1 MANIEEKVEAL
12 LKSKVQELGY
22 SLYDVQYTK
31 EGQNYYLRIFIEKI
45 DGSIS
50 LNDCEMVNNAVN
62 DLLDK
67 ANYIKEQYFLEISST
82 GVEKLLRKDKHL
94 EDNIGNEVRVSLFKA
109 IELNKVKHKDVVG
122 VLKDFDE
129 KEILL
134 GIENGEINIDRKS
147 ISQIKTVYNWD
158 E

>member
-1 MANIEEKVEAL
+1 MANIEERVEAL

-31 EGQNYYLRIFIEKI
+31 EGKNYYLRIFIEKM

-94 EDNIGNEVRVSLFKA
+94 EDNIGNKVRVSLFKA
-109 IELNKVKHKDVVG
+109 IELNKVKLKDVVG

>member
-1 MANIEEKVEAL
+1 MANIEERVEAL

-31 EGQNYYLRIFIEKI
+31 EGQNYYLRIFIEKM

-94 EDNIGNEVRVSLFKA
+94 EDNIGNKVRVSLFKA
-109 IELNKVKHKDVVG
+109 IELNKVKLKDVVG

-134 GIENGEINIDRKS
+134 GIENGEINL
-147 ISQIKTVYNWD
+147 
-158 E
+158 

>member
-1 MANIEEKVEAL
+1 M
-12 LKSKVQELGY
+12 
-22 SLYDVQYTK
+22 
-31 EGQNYYLRIFIEKI
+31 
-45 DGSIS
+45 
-50 LNDCEMVNNAVN
+50 
-62 DLLDK
+62 
-67 ANYIKEQYFLEISST
+67 
-82 GVEKLLRKDKHL
+82 RKDKHL

-134 GIENGEINIDRKS
+134 GIEKGEINIDRKS

>member
-1 MANIEEKVEAL
+1 MANIEERVEAL

-31 EGQNYYLRIFIEKI
+31 EGQNYYLRIFIEKM

-94 EDNIGNEVRVSLFKA
+94 EDNIGNKVRVSLFKA
-109 IELNKVKHKDVVG
+109 IELNKVKLKDVVG